1 MDIRKYFALI
11 FIIFVNLNDSSC
23 SNIPIDYSAM
33 SNLLQSRIKRDDDYK
48 VKCHQSHTGKA
59 ELLQLNRTQF
69 HSLGIFVSKKVGN
82 QKN

>member
-11 FIIFVNLNDSSC
+11 FIIFVNLKDSSC

-48 VKCHQSHTGKA
+48 VKCHQSHTGNKINKNIVSNSYVYS
-59 ELLQLNRTQF
+59 QLCT
-69 HSLGIFVSKKVGN
+69 
-82 QKN
+82 